1 MKKNSLNLG
10 DLWLGKEFYLIQKT
24 QSTEGKVD
32 KLEFIN
38 IKNFGSTKYPED
50 ECKPQAERKNIRAIY
65 STKDCI

>member
-1 MKKNSLNLG
+1 M
-10 DLWLGKEFYLIQKT
+10 IQKT